1 MQRDSLKTRILDHA
15 ELRLLEQGY
24 RGMRVDELAH
34 DVGISK
40 RTLYEQFRTKEDM
53 AREAL
58 LRLLDGV
65 HHRVDEA
72 VASDADEADKLRT
85 IVVLMTERFVNARP
99 AFYRDLETTPVL
111 TELIL
116 GSRRR
121 TDAAIE
127 AVITA
132 GIDHARF
139 RQDLDARLA
148 RSVLLAAVDE
158 MVRPEVLLADR
169 LDLAQAVSRIVD
181 LLLRGMAAGPAPM
194 QRDVEL

>member
-1 MQRDSLKTRILDHA
+1 
-15 ELRLLEQGY
+15 
-24 RGMRVDELAH
+24 MRVDELAH